1 MLYLA
6 ENLRA
11 LRLEKGMTQE
21 ELAEMLHVTSQSVS
35 KWERGE
41 TYPDITLLPAL
52 ANVFET
58 GIDSL
63 MGMDKIRAEKTLYDI
78 HDQAHRAMGAGAFL
92 EAERIYREAL
102 LIYPNKPEML
112 LGLSEAL
119 AVKGEAREA
128 IRYAEKGLPLSE
140 NEKQKATLRATL
152 CFLYLQNGEREK
164 ALALAS
170 ALPHTRESRE
180 VVKPKVEACPSAEEL
195 GREIRYLILG
205 E

>member
-52 ANVFET
+52 ANVFDT
-58 GIDSL
+58 GIDFL
-63 MGMDKIRAEKTLYDI
+63 MGMDKIRAAKTLYDI
-78 HDQAHRAMGAGAFL
+78 HDQAHRAMGEEAFAT
-92 EAERIYREAL
+92 AEKIYREAL

-112 LGLSEAL
+112 LGLSSAL
-119 AVKGEAREA
+119 AMQGAAGEA
-128 IRYAEKGLPLSE
+128 IPLAEKGISLSD
-140 NEKQKATLRATL
+140 NEKQKATMRAVL
-152 CFLYLQNGEREK
+152 CFLYLQIGERER
-164 ALALAS
+164 ALDLAS
-170 ALPHTRESRE
+170 SLPHVRESRE
-180 VVKPKVEACPSAEEL
+180 EVVPKLQKPLPEEALAKEL
-195 GREIRYLILG
+195 RLLILG
-205 E
+205 A

>member
-1 MLYLA
+1 
-6 ENLRA
+6 
-11 LRLEKGMTQE
+11 
-21 ELAEMLHVTSQSVS
+21 
-35 KWERGE
+35 
-41 TYPDITLLPAL
+41 
-52 ANVFET
+52 
-58 GIDSL
+58 
-63 MGMDKIRAEKTLYDI
+63 MGVGAFSTAEK
-78 HDQAHRAMGAGAFL
+78 
-92 EAERIYREAL
+92 IYREAL

-119 AVKGEAREA
+119 AVKGETREA
-128 IRYAEKGLPLSE
+128 IRYAEKGLPFSE

-180 VVKPKVEACPSAEEL
+180 VVKPKVEACPFAEEL

>member
-6 ENLRA
+6 ENLKSHRA
-11 LRLEKGMTQE
+11 RMGMTQE
-21 ELAEMLHVTSQSVS
+21 ELAEMLHITPQSVS

-58 GIDSL
+58 SIDSL
-63 MGMDKIRAEKTLYDI
+63 VGMDKIRGEEACYQI
-78 HDQAHRAMGAGAFL
+78 HDRANRLMKTGAFA
-92 EAERIYREAL
+92 EAEQVYREAL
-102 LIYPNKPEML
+102 LLYPNKAEML
-112 LGLSEAL
+112 LGLSSVLAMEGKAAEAVL
-119 AVKGEAREA
+119 YG
-128 IRYAEKGLPLSE
+128 EKGLPLSE

-170 ALPHTRESRE
+170 ALPHARESRE
-180 VVKPKVEACPSAEEL
+180 VVKPKVEAGLSAEEL
-195 GREIRYLILG
+195 GREIRHLILG